1 MREAPEEIKRTI
13 EKHAEELETIARKIH
28 ENPELGF
35 EEHQA
40 CAWQVRLLREW
51 GWEVQTPFAGLDTA
65 YKAVYGEGSPVF
77 CYMSEYDALP
87 EIGHACGHNLICAA
101 ALGAGRALSIAL
113 EREKAPGQVVV
124 MGTPAEES
132 KGGKV
137 FIVRNGGLEGI
148 DAVLMA
154 HPSSRTTP
162 DLGSTAIQRLD
173 VTFKGV
179 SAHAAGAPEYGKNA
193 LDAVMLLFQGVNA
206 WRQQL
211 PESSR
216 IHGIVVEGGVAP
228 NIIPDLGICTFFLR
242 SPEDDVLAEMVTRFQ
257 NVVKGAALMTD
268 TEPEIET
275 SPVPYK
281 ARRPNQ
287 SLNQAYL
294 QEAKRLG
301 LDPITPDRP
310 SRGSSDFG
318 DVSHMVPGAHVSF
331 GISKESIAGHSIA
344 FREAAGS
351 EYGRRQMLLAAE
363 ALARVGH
370 RYLTDIPFRKNVH
383 DSFRAQTGKQRAERR
398 QTDRGEFLQWCGQ
411 RAASTEIDGSVNRS
425 STGSASPSISQ
436 RSRVSS
442 Q

>member
-1 MREAPEEIKRTI
+1 MHEAFEEIKRSVG
-13 EKHAEELETIARKIH
+13 KHAEDLGAISKKIH

-40 CAWQVRLLREW
+40 CAWQVQLLRKW

-65 YKAVYGEGSPVF
+65 YRAVRGEGSPVF
-77 CYMSEYDALP
+77 CFMSEYDALP
-87 EIGHACGHNLICAA
+87 EIGHACGHNLICAS
-101 ALGAGRALSIAL
+101 ALGAGQALSAAL
-113 EREKAPGQVVV
+113 HLKKIPGRVVV

-137 FIVRNGGLEGI
+137 FIVRSGGLEGI

-154 HPSSRTTP
+154 HPSYRTTP

-173 VTFKGV
+173 VAFTGV
-179 SAHAAGAPEYGKNA
+179 SAHAAGAPECGKNA

-216 IHGIVVEGGVAP
+216 IHGIVVDGGVAP
-228 NIIPDLGICTFFLR
+228 NIIPDLASSTFFLR
-242 SPEDDVLAEMVTRFQ
+242 SPVDEVLAQMVGRFR
-257 NVVKGAALMTD
+257 NIVEGAALMTD
-268 TEPEIET
+268 TEPEIVT

-287 SLNQAYL
+287 SLNDAYL
-294 QEAKRLG
+294 REAERLG
-301 LDPITPDRP
+301 LNPVTPDRP

-318 DVSHMVPGAHVSF
+318 DVSHVVPGAHVGF
-331 GISKESIAGHSIA
+331 GISEVEIAGHSIA

-351 EYGRRQMLLAAE
+351 AYGHRQMLRAAE
-363 ALARVGH
+363 ALARVGY
-370 RYLTDIPFRKNVH
+370 RYFVDVAYRKSVQ
-383 DSFRAQTGKQRAERR
+383 DGFRAQTE
-398 QTDRGEFLQWCGQ
+398 DRK
-411 RAASTEIDGSVNRS
+411 AT
-425 STGSASPSISQ
+425 
-436 RSRVSS
+436 
-442 Q
+442 